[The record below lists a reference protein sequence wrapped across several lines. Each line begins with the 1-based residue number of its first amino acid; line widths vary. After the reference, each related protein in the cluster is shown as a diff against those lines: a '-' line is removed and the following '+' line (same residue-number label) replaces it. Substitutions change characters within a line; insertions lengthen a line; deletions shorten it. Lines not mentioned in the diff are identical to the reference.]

1 MTNVTYGK
9 CPKISNTLF
18 HTILA
23 YILLFM
29 QLFLNIHSGIANS
42 VNPYQTALMRLLFMQ
57 LFLKIL
63 SGIGNSVDPDQT
75 LLQRQSYLG
84 LYRMHILFCQKL
96 WFRNFRTITDL
107 EI

>member
-1 MTNVTYGK
+1 MFHTVNVLT
-9 CPKISNTLF
+9 F

-23 YILLFM
+23 YI
-29 QLFLNIHSGIANS
+29 
-42 VNPYQTALMRLLFMQ
+42 LLFMQ

-75 LLQRQSYLG
+75 LLQRRSYLG
-84 LYRMHILFCQKL
+84 LYCLHILFCQKL

-107 EI
+107 EINRRHFQMQFFFAL